1 MATAYEKLAASLEAL
16 EELQNRGLVAIRSTD
31 LSRTHRERLYKAGF
45 LKDVIK
51 GWYIPSRPD
60 ETVGESTAWYAS
72 FWDFCAQYLEARFG
86 DRWSLSPEQS
96 LLIHADNYTVPAKL
110 FVRAEAARNK
120 PTKLPRDTSIYEV
133 RAIYA
138 AGDQAEMI
146 DGLRI
151 FKRESALVLASKGFF
166 RTHTAD
172 GRALLA
178 AVPDASQILMKLLS
192 GGHVTAAGR
201 LAGAFR
207 NIGRGRLADEIL
219 SAMKTAMY
227 DVREVDPF
235 VDDHPMTPKLKSIS
249 PHVHRSE
256 IMWTDMRAAVIEQ
269 LPEPRPV
276 PNDIDAYL
284 ANIDSIY
291 VADAYHSLSIEGYK
305 VSRVLVDRV
314 RSGNWNTDAHEEDRR
329 QYDALAAR
337 GYWQAFQAVK
347 ASIRKVLEG
356 ADPTKITDHELGV
369 WHRELFAPSAA
380 AGLIPAAQL
389 AGYRNSKVLI
399 RRSRHV
405 PPSAEA
411 VRDLM
416 PAFFRLLEEED
427 NASVRVALGHFMF
440 AFIHPFVDGNGRL
453 ARFLM
458 NLMLSAAGLPW
469 TVIQVEHRDR
479 YMQSLE
485 SASVEGDI
493 APFAEFLGDAI
504 RRTQEELAAS

>member
-1 MATAYEKLAASLEAL
+1 MAAAHEKLAASLEAL
-16 EELQNRGLVAIRSTD
+16 EELQNRGLVAIRSAD
-31 LSRTHRERLYKAGF
+31 LSRTHRERLSKAGF

-96 LLIHADNYTVPAKL
+96 LLIYADNYTVPAQL
-110 FVRAEAARNK
+110 FVRAAAARNK
-120 PTKLPRDTSIYEV
+120 PTKLPCDTSIHEM
-133 RAIYA
+133 RANYA
-138 AGDQAEMI
+138 VGDQAEMI
-146 DGLRI
+146 GGLRL
-151 FKRESALVLASKGFF
+151 FKRECAFILASEGFF

-178 AVPDASQILMKLLS
+178 AMPDASRILMRLLS
-192 GGHVTAAGR
+192 GGHVAAAGR

-207 NIGRGRLADEIL
+207 NIGRGGLADEIL
-219 SAMKTAMY
+219 SAMKAAVH
-227 DVREVDPF
+227 DVREADPF
-235 VDDHPMTPKLKSIS
+235 VDDHPIIHPLKPIS
-249 PHVHRSE
+249 PRVHRLE
-256 IMWTDMRAAVIEQ
+256 IMWTDMRAAILEQ
-269 LPEPRPV
+269 LPEPRSV
-276 PNDIDAYL
+276 PKDIDAHL
-284 ANIDSIY
+284 KNIDSTY
-291 VADAYHSLSIEGYK
+291 VADACHSLSIEGYK
-305 VSRVLVDRV
+305 VSCALVDRV
-314 RSGNWNTDAHEEDRR
+314 RSGDWTPDAHEEGDR

-356 ADPTKITDHELGV
+356 ADPAKIADHDLGV
-369 WHRELFAPSAA
+369 WYRELFAPSAA

-389 AGYRNSKVLI
+389 AGYRNSKVII

-440 AFIHPFVDGNGRL
+440 AFIHPFVDGNGRI

-504 RRTQEELAAS
+504 RQTQEELEAK